1 MVTISINV
9 QNSLWSPPSRF
20 KDGYG
25 NVPQGDRAFTFDKTD
40 QTCKLFRTPSSFLQ
54 STFEMT
60 GDGAMTIHSRG
71 TFKMIFKIT
80 GYQMKLTQSMDE
92 FSYDT
97 VYTKCT
103 CPE

>member
-20 KDGYG
+20 KDG
-25 NVPQGDRAFTFDKTD
+25 
-40 QTCKLFRTPSSFLQ
+40 